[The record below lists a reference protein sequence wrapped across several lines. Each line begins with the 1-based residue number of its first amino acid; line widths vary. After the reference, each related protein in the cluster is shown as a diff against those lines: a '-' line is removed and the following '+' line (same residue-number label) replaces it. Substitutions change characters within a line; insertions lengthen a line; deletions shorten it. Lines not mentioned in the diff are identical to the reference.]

1 MSIQKSI
8 EALNN
13 LPKDE
18 FINEIA
24 KCCGSSAWV
33 KALLLSRPFA
43 NKEQLLSLS
52 DSIWENLTDQDYLEA
67 FTHHPQIGDL
77 DSLRKKFAS
86 TAQWAGN
93 EQKGAREASD
103 EILKAL
109 KMANE
114 EYLNKFGFIF
124 IVCATGKTAK
134 QILDLLRI
142 RLPNDRKTELQIAAD
157 EQNKITGL
165 RIYKLLTYFIKKHQV
180 QENQAK
186 KENTENKISDITTH
200 VLDTAKGCP
209 AANIEVSLEYLFTDN
224 SWHEVAH
231 GRTDN
236 DGRIMKWMKNKAEA
250 GQYRITFD
258 THSYHQGLGFFPC
271 VVIYFTILKT
281 GTHYHVP
288 LLLSPFSYSTYRG
301 S

>member
-1 MSIQKSI
+1 MSIQNSI
-8 EALNN
+8 EILNN
-13 LPKDE
+13 LPANEFVDE
-18 FINEIA
+18 IT

-33 KALLLSRPFA
+33 NALLLSRPFA
-43 NKEQLLSLS
+43 NKEQLLNLS
-52 DSIWENLTDQDYLEA
+52 DSIWENLTEKDYLEA
-67 FTHHPQIGDL
+67 FTHHPQIGDI

-86 TAQWAGN
+86 TAEWAGN
-93 EQKGAREASD
+93 EQKGTREASI
-103 EILKAL
+103 EILKSL

-134 QILDLLRI
+134 QILDLI
-142 RLPNDRKTELQIAAD
+142 RRRMPNNRETELQIAAD

-165 RIYKLLTYFIKKHQV
+165 RLYKLLTHFIKKHV
-180 QENQAK
+180 QHEK
-186 KENTENKISDITTH
+186 KKRSKNNVSDITTH

-209 AANIEVSLEYLFTDN
+209 AANIEASLEFLLPDS
-224 SWHEVAH
+224 SWHEVGH
-231 GRTDN
+231 GQTDK
-236 DGRIMKWMKNKAEA
+236 DGRIMDWMKNKAQA

-258 THSYHQGLGFFPC
+258 THSYHKGEGFFPC
-271 VVIYFTILKT
+271 VVIYFTILDADS
-281 GTHYHVP
+281 HYHVP